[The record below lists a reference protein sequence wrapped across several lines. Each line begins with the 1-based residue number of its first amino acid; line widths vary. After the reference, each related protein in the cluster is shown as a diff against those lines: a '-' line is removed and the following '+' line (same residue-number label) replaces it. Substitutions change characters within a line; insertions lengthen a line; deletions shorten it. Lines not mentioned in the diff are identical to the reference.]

1 MASRHTG
8 PARIGLSLLPVLL
21 AVVLLA
27 SCGGSSG
34 VHTQTPT
41 SDPPP
46 PPSTFGSSSLTSP
59 SSSTTAPPTGTV
71 KPIPT
76 PTVTPVAQGAVNAY
90 IAMVSATVAAD
101 RDPAHADLNTINQYL
116 SGKALKL
123 IDGEYSAMAKAG
135 QAYRGTP
142 ADPRV
147 KVSSVISPTFVFLT
161 SCPLAFTSD
170 PYTEYYVA
178 TGKTVPVATRTPP
191 PPHLLTLP
199 MQKVG
204 GQWKLTDILQN
215 AGKTCTA

>member
-1 MASRHTG
+1 MGAKHVALARSGTGWLLVFVAS
-8 PARIGLSLLPVLL
+8 ALL
-21 AVVLLA
+21 AG
-27 SCGGSSG
+27 CGGNSG

-41 SDPPP
+41 FDPSS
-46 PPSTFGSSSLTSP
+46 PSSTSGSSSPTSP
-59 SSSTTAPPTGTV
+59 SSSTPAPSTGTV

-76 PTVTPVAQGAVNAY
+76 PRVVPAAQGAVNAY
-90 IAMVSATVAAD
+90 IAMVSSTVAAD

-147 KVSSVISPTFVFLT
+147 KVSSVLSPTFVFLT
-161 SCPLAFTSD
+161 SCPLASTSD

-178 TGKTVPVATRTPP
+178 TGKPVPVAKRAPP
-191 PPHLLTLP
+191 PPYLLTLP
-199 MQKVG
+199 MQEVG